1 MKKIIAV
8 ILLTLSLFTFTSC
21 GNDEATYNID
31 DLYKV
36 ERVENFLYQYTV
48 TDKNGNVLVT
58 DKIHK
63 QPHINIIDD
72 KVLSVSI
79 QYGTGLSTRDTTYYN
94 VDTGEISET
103 YTYILGE
110 YNNKTIDVDFDST
123 TNTHMIIVRDIFDK
137 SIYYKET
144 ILPDAEVASDCVVE
158 WKITDDGI
166 ANITYLK
173 GNDYTETNISIDL
186 K

>member
-1 MKKIIAV
+1 MKKIIAI
-8 ILLTLSLFTFTSC
+8 ILFALLLSTFTSC
-21 GNDEATYNID
+21 GNNEITYNIN

-36 ERVENFLYQYTV
+36 ERIENFLYQYTV
-48 TDKNGNVLVT
+48 THKDGNILVT
-58 DKIHK
+58 DKTNI
-63 QPHINIIDD
+63 QPYINIIDD

-94 VDTGEISET
+94 VDTGDISET

-110 YNNKTIDVDFDST
+110 YDNKTIDVDFDST
-123 TNTHMIIVRDIFDK
+123 TDTHKIIVRDIFDK
-137 SIYYKET
+137 NLYYKET
-144 ILPDAEVASDCVVE
+144 VLPDAEVAADCVVE
-158 WKITDDGI
+158 WEITDDGI

-173 GNDYTETNISIDL
+173 SKDYIKTNISIDL